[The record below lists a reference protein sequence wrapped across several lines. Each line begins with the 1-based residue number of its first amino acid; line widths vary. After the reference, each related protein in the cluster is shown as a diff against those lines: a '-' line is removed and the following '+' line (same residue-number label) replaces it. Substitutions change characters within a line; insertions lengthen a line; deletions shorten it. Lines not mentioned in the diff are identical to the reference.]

1 MKKLMF
7 CFFLLTGTFLFA
19 QNDVEVKGNTVT
31 VKEKAPLWP
40 GCESSEDPKKCF
52 NQKLM
57 EHVKSNYKYP
67 RNDKGEF
74 IRGKVVVKM
83 HIDEEGKTVINTVKG
98 DKKEIIAAV
107 KEMLKKMPKMK
118 PGTRGGKP
126 TKISYTLPLNL

>member
-7 CFFLLTGTFLFA
+7 CFFLLTGSFAFA
-19 QNDVEVKGNTVT
+19 QDDVNVEGNTVT
-31 VKEKAPLWP
+31 VREKAPVWP
-40 GCESSEDPKKCF
+40 GCESSEDLKNCF

-57 EHVKSNYKYP
+57 EHVKNNYKYP

-83 HIDEEGKTVINTVKG
+83 HVDEEGKTVVNSVKG
-98 DKKEIIAAV
+98 DQKPVIAAV
-107 KEMLKKMPKMK
+107 ENMLKKIPEMK